1 MNEWINIS
9 IDINIKDKAVSSS
22 EFGDFRDRCGA
33 LGSISVPSAENV
45 FTFCLSVL
53 LEQDAHDEDEIK
65 EATRIISKLTNH
77 EDEHIVEG
85 FNVFLKEVSDG

>member
-1 MNEWINIS
+1 MNKGTPVSVS
-9 IDINIKDKAVSSS
+9 IDITIKDNVPVRFARLDRTRSGRS
-22 EFGDFRDRCGA
+22 ED
-33 LGSISVPSAENV
+33 V
-45 FTFCLSVL
+45 FVYCLCVL
-53 LEQDAHDEDEIK
+53 LEQDAYDEDEIK

>member
-1 MNEWINIS
+1 MSYRREIPISVS
-9 IDINIKDKAVSSS
+9 IDITIKDKAVSSS

-53 LEQDAHDEDEIK
+53 LEQDAYGEEEIE
-65 EATRIISKLTNH
+65 EATRIIRELTNH
-77 EDEHIVEG
+77 EDG
-85 FNVFLKEVSDG
+85 FNITSKEA

>member
-1 MNEWINIS
+1 MNKGTPVSVS
-9 IDINIKDKAVSSS
+9 IDITIKDNVPVRFSRLIRTRSDRS
-22 EFGDFRDRCGA
+22 ED
-33 LGSISVPSAENV
+33 V
-45 FTFCLSVL
+45 FVYCLCVL